1 MIESDCAKFDE
12 EEFVI
17 SYLKKRIDVINVTW
31 DDSALRNV
39 EPFIKKL
46 IEMNKIAQIM
56 QKKEC

>member
-17 SYLKKRIDVINVTW
+17 NYLKKRIDVINVTW

-39 EPFIKKL
+39 EQVHQ
-46 IEMNKIAQIM
+46 EADRD
-56 QKKEC
+56 E